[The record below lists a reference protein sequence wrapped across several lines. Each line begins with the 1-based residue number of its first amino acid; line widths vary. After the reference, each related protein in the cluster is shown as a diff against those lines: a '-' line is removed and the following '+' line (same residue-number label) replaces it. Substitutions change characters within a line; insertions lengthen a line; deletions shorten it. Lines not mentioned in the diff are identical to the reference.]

1 MLVEGC
7 LMSIVFAV
15 WGFK

>member
-1 MLVEGC
+1 
-7 LMSIVFAV
+7 MSIVFAV